1 MTYWHYYS
9 INAQLLV
16 WPYPLC
22 CDWSMGAVAVV
33 SSWSPHV
40 PSVGGGSPHVPFCF
54 SGLIVCPL
62 LARPLVSPHVPSSCL
77 PSCFTGVWVRRLT
90 WRWRAAR
97 RALTW

>member
-40 PSVGGGSPHVPFCF
+40 PSVGGGLLMCPFVSVVSSCALF
-54 SGLIVCPL
+54 LLALLCLLMCPL
-62 LARPLVSPHVPSSCL
+62 LACPLVSLASGCGGSLGAGEPRA
-77 PSCFTGVWVRRLT
+77 VR
-90 WRWRAAR
+90 
-97 RALTW
+97 